1 MKTNLEKLLKNM
13 HKRLNN
19 FLEKKQICYNFQFRF
34 RSNVFTN
41 HACLS
46 IVESIQSHLDK
57 NKFCEGDFI
66 DLKETI

>member
-1 MKTNLEKLLKNM
+1 M
-13 HKRLNN
+13 HKRLNV
-19 FLEKKQICYNFQFRF
+19 FLEKKQIYYKFQFRF
-34 RSNVFTN
+34 RSNFFTN
-41 HACLS
+41 SDCLP